1 MSLNQSKLKNDL
13 LSIFRNMTDGDDRY
27 FAREVS
33 AKVADYAESGSIS
46 TTDAGTISQGAFV
59 GSGNGSITVD
69 SSICEN
75 IVYAACK
82 AMAGMVTGGDAYL
95 AAQLASGIDS
105 MMIAG
110 TVNTTVKGTVT
121 PPSGTPFTTAGA
133 AKGTFTGVMA
143 TLQSGFLAAFNSM
156 ATMTSGGDEY
166 LAGQMATVIT
176 AYLKA
181 GVIATQGQANLAGS
195 IGAGSMS

>member
-33 AKVADYAESGSIS
+33 AKVADYTESGSIS
-46 TTDAGTISQGAFV
+46 TTDAGTISQGIFA
-59 GSGNGSITVD
+59 GLGNGSITVD
-69 SSICEN
+69 KSICEN

-82 AMAGMVTGGDAYL
+82 TMAGMTAGGDAYL
-95 AAQLASGIDS
+95 AVQLATGIDS
-105 MMIAG
+105 MMITG

-121 PPSGTPFTTAGA
+121 PPSGTPFTTAGT

-143 TLQSGFLAAFNSM
+143 TLQSGFLVAFNSM
-156 ATMTSGGDEY
+156 KSMTSGGDEY

-181 GVIATQGQANLAGS
+181 GVIATQGQVNLVGS

>member
-1 MSLNQSKLKNDL
+1 MSLIQNGLKNDL

-46 TTDAGTISQGAFV
+46 TTDAGTISQGIFA
-59 GSGNGSITVD
+59 GLGNGSITVD

-82 AMAGMVTGGDAYL
+82 TMAGMTAGGDAYL
-95 AAQLASGIDS
+95 AAQFALGIDT
-105 MMIAG
+105 MMLAG
-110 TVNTTVKGTVT
+110 EVNTTVSGTVT
-121 PPSGTPFTTAGA
+121 PPSGTSFPLAGA

-143 TLQSGFLAAFNSM
+143 TLQSGFLAAFNKM

-181 GVIATQGQANLAGS
+181 GVIATKGQANLVGS

>member
-13 LSIFRNMTDGDDRY
+13 LSIFRNMTDDDDRY

-33 AKVADYAESGSIS
+33 AKVADYAESGSIT

-59 GSGNGSITVD
+59 GLGNGSISVD

-75 IVYAACK
+75 IVYAACQATAK
-82 AMAGMVTGGDAYL
+82 MTTGGDAYL

-105 MMIAG
+105 MMLAG

-121 PPSGTPFTTAGA
+121 PPSSSPIPAAGT

-143 TLQSGFLAAFNSM
+143 TLQSGFLAAFNAM
-156 ATMTSGGDEY
+156 ATMKSGGDEY
-166 LAGQMATVIT
+166 LAVQMATVIT

-195 IGAGSMS
+195 VGAGSMS

>member
-1 MSLNQSKLKNDL
+1 
-13 LSIFRNMTDGDDRY
+13 
-27 FAREVS
+27 
-33 AKVADYAESGSIS
+33 
-46 TTDAGTISQGAFV
+46 
-59 GSGNGSITVD
+59 
-69 SSICEN
+69 
-75 IVYAACK
+75 
-82 AMAGMVTGGDAYL
+82 MVTGGDAYL

-121 PPSGTPFTTAGA
+121 PPSGTPFTMAGA

-143 TLQSGFLAAFNSM
+143 SLQSGFLAAFNAM

-181 GVIATQGQANLAGS
+181 GVITTQGQANLAGS

>member
-1 MSLNQSKLKNDL
+1 MSLNQNGLKNDL

-33 AKVADYAESGSIS
+33 AKVADYAESGSI
-46 TTDAGTISQGAFV
+46 TTVDAGTISAGVFA
-59 GSGNGSITVD
+59 GSGSGSISVE

-75 IVYAACK
+75 IVYASCQTMEK
-82 AMAGMVTGGDAYL
+82 MTVGGDTYL
-95 AAQLASGIDS
+95 ATQFALGIDT
-105 MMIAG
+105 MMLAG
-110 TVNTTVKGTVT
+110 EVNTTVSGTVT
-121 PPSGTPFTTAGA
+121 PPSGTSFPLAGA

-143 TLQSGFLAAFNSM
+143 TLQSGFLAAFNKM

-181 GVIATQGQANLAGS
+181 GVIATQGQAALSGS
-195 IGAGSMS
+195 VGAGSMS